1 MLAGEGL
8 RLADVGQFLLHL
20 FALLAL
26 RRTGLGQL
34 PHAGVPEI
42 VSRPKPIHLRVFVSA
57 LCFARAFGEEAW

>member
-1 MLAGEGL
+1 M
-8 RLADVGQFLLHL
+8 
-20 FALLAL
+20 
-26 RRTGLGQL
+26 GLGQL